1 MPKSVQKD
9 LFPMSLRPQ
18 AHDIITFWLFNTVV
32 KSQLHSGKKPW
43 KDVMIS
49 GHALDPHGKKMSKSK
64 GNVVEPQEMIGKY
77 SSDSLRYWSAGS
89 KLGDDLSFQ
98 EKDLVTG
105 EKFINKLWNAS
116 KFCFMHLEDFTDEK
130 VELECVDKWFL
141 GELNTVIKNATS
153 SFDTYEYARTKA
165 DVDKFF
171 WQTFCDNYLEIIKDR
186 IYNPDK
192 RGEAGRKSAQY
203 ALYHGLLGVLKMMAP
218 IMPHI
223 TEEIYHLYYSEREKL
238 DSIHVSS
245 WPLPVKV
252 DDCSALGEL
261 IVFVV
266 GEVRKAKSEKQ
277 LSMKEPVK
285 VLSIIGKIDV
295 KEFEKIEG
303 DVRSTTGAETVEYE
317 QGEEMKVE
325 VEL

>member
-1 MPKSVQKD
+1 
-9 LFPMSLRPQ
+9 
-18 AHDIITFWLFNTVV
+18 
-32 KSQLHSGKKPW
+32 
-43 KDVMIS
+43 
-49 GHALDPHGKKMSKSK
+49 
-64 GNVVEPQEMIGKY
+64 
-77 SSDSLRYWSAGS
+77 
-89 KLGDDLSFQ
+89 
-98 EKDLVTG
+98 
-105 EKFINKLWNAS
+105 
-116 KFCFMHLEDFTDEK
+116 
-130 VELECVDKWFL
+130 
-141 GELNTVIKNATS
+141 
-153 SFDTYEYARTKA
+153 
-165 DVDKFF
+165 
-171 WQTFCDNYLEIIKDR
+171 
-186 IYNPDK
+186 
-192 RGEAGRKSAQY
+192 
-203 ALYHGLLGVLKMMAP
+203 
-218 IMPHI
+218 
-223 TEEIYHLYYSEREKL
+223 L